1 VEIVLGDANDELP
14 SRIIPRIAWSHYER
28 ALVFLDPYNMK
39 ALQWKTIEAAG
50 KNPAVDAIIHFPTMD
65 ANRTVLL
72 SDRAKIRPAMAAKMT
87 AYWGDDSWRE
97 GAYSNEGMLQLEG
110 VVRKRSPDEI
120 IRAFQE
126 RLRTGAGFKYI
137 SAGLPARNSLGN
149 IVYHLLFASHNKAAL
164 KVIRSVEKAFGT

>member
-1 VEIVLGDANDELP
+1 
-14 SRIIPRIAWSHYER
+14 
-28 ALVFLDPYNMK
+28 MK
-39 ALQWKTIEAAG
+39 ALQWQTIEAVG

-87 AYWGDDSWRE
+87 SYWGDESWRE

-110 VVRKRSPDEI
+110 VVRKRSPEDI

-126 RLRTGAGFKYI
+126 RLRIGAGFKYV